1 MVIRCPFSIL
11 MTCLFFYFFFLMIR
25 RPPRST
31 LFPYTT
37 LFRSL
42 PATAPCAP
50 TASRPSFWPCCF
62 FLGSGHD
69 RTEDSAPGPFRNLVP
84 TFEKLHCALV
94 LLCGFA
100 RLERPQVAASAG
112 LGILFAGVQSIL
124 S

>member
-1 MVIRCPFSIL
+1 MNGMGVPLIAQLCLAFGMAGLFWPKNFWPSS
-11 MTCLFFYFFFLMIR
+11 TCSCS
-25 RPPRST
+25 PG
-31 LFPYTT
+31 
-37 LFRSL
+37 L

-112 LGILFAGVQSIL
+112 LGILFAG
-124 S
+124 